1 MGRTP
6 EEILEIQKKL
16 ASDTTIRKEDIK
28 TKKAWGNQKPLQYV
42 DLPLLESIANEIFGH
57 GTWGYEV
64 ISGPNPV
71 IVNPN
76 GTTVSGWG
84 AKVRLTVC
92 GFPPRDGVG
101 WCDQVYSNKSGGAV
115 SIEMGYKGAYT
126 DACKKA
132 WATYGNRFG
141 RFLWEGD
148 SEILSQIVN
157 AAEESQP
164 APTPKQQKPP
174 TAQPVNNPVEGVAEL
189 TGLSEIAIALDSAR
203 LKKDRP
209 RFAAISKR
217 MGELGFAYKKE
228 EGGEPPAIT
237 DKNTQEVLIY
247 LNPPS

>member
-1 MGRTP
+1 MSRSP
-6 EEILEIQKKL
+6 EEIKEIQKKL

-28 TKKAWGNQKPLQYV
+28 TRKAWGNQKPLQYV

-84 AKVRLTVC
+84 AKVRLTVG
-92 GFPPRDGVG
+92 GFPSRDGVG

-148 SEILSQIVN
+148 SEILSQIAN
-157 AAEESQP
+157 ATEESKP
-164 APTPKQQKPP
+164 EPTPTPPQLPVKPP
-174 TAQPVNNPVEGVAEL
+174 SNPVEGVAEL
-189 TGLSEIAIALDSAR
+189 TGLSEIAVALDSAR
-203 LKKDRP
+203 LKRDRP
-209 RFAAISKR
+209 RFAAISNR
-217 MGELGFAYKKE
+217 MGELGYGYRKE
-228 EGGEPPAIT
+228 EGGEPPAII